1 MVKLTE
7 VEDEHFKEKPTASKN
22 DALLASDDEEDDFT
36 DTGPGFPD
44 AQAVT
49 SARGQILHRPD
60 VSTPSHA
67 NSTVNCVQVSWT
79 GRNPSFARFFCKMKS
94 EISTDSALEIEQ
106 ESLYDRISALKDMIP
121 PAHRR
126 RFVSTVD
133 SVTSFTKSSLLFSG
147 RALWVISTS
156 AFLLG
161 VPWALAYAEE
171 EQYVQMEREQ
181 GMIRGANEMLAPGVP
196 GTEEQKSQPTL

>member
-7 VEDEHFKEKPTASKN
+7 VEDEHFKEKPAPSKN
-22 DALLASDDEEDDFT
+22 DTLLASDDEEDDFT
-36 DTGPGFPD
+36 DTE
-44 AQAVT
+44 
-49 SARGQILHRPD
+49 
-60 VSTPSHA
+60 
-67 NSTVNCVQVSWT
+67 
-79 GRNPSFARFFCKMKS
+79 S

-106 ESLYDRISALKDMIP
+106 ESLYERIYALKDIIP

-126 RFVSTVD
+126 RFVSTVN
-133 SVTSFTKSSLLFSG
+133 SVTSLTKSSLLFSG

-181 GMIRGANEMLAPGVP
+181 GMIRGANEMLAPGAP
-196 GTEEQKSQPTL
+196 GSEEQKSQPTL